1 MLLVKKTVRSI
12 KSRGLKETIL
22 VIFYDFIFSLRYST
36 KFNEAIELNSL
47 RIDSPNKKN
56 GVLYQSSS
64 YYYAKL
70 AFNNLPLDFT
80 ISSLVDFGSGKGNVL
95 FMAYKLGFKKIIG
108 VEFAEELVQFSK
120 ERMRRI
126 KISASS
132 SDIAIIHSD
141 AAAFLIPEDTNVFFF
156 YNPFNR
162 NVFERVLD
170 NIEESLSR
178 NKRKIFIVYINA
190 VIGLDMFSK
199 YDYSEIFKHSSK
211 EKTEILI
218 LSK

>member
-1 MLLVKKTVRSI
+1 MLQVKKVVRSI

-70 AFNNLPLDFT
+70 AFKNLPVDFT
-80 ISSLVDFGSGKGNVL
+80 KSSLVDFGSGKGNVL
-95 FMAYKLGFKKIIG
+95 ILAHKLGFRIIIG
-108 VEFAEELVQFSK
+108 VEFAEELVHFSK
-120 ERMRRI
+120 ERMNRI
-126 KISASS
+126 IRSASS
-132 SDIAIIHSD
+132 SDIKILHSD
-141 AAAFLIPEDTNVFFF
+141 AASFTIPKDANVFFF

-162 NVFERVLD
+162 NVFEKVLN

-178 NKRKIFIVYINA
+178 NKRRIFIVYINA